1 MLLVAYR
8 DPSDRAS
15 GALPDVEN
23 TSPFLVSGACI
34 VGYDP
39 SAPVKRA
46 DDLGR
51 TALERQHPLPPGHC
65 RPQLAPTPPVPLLAG
80 LDETPVTN
88 RPKGSGYPRCAAA
101 SSSDPGGRSDHSG
114 TH

>member
-1 MLLVAYR
+1 MDKAVPGTDVA
-8 DPSDRAS
+8 DRVAPLRPLRHHATDRHRIAS
-15 GALPDVEN
+15 
-23 TSPFLVSGACI
+23 
-34 VGYDP
+34 
-39 SAPVKRA
+39 
-46 DDLGR
+46 
-51 TALERQHPLPPGHC
+51 

-114 TH
+114 THNRRSGGASPAPLPW